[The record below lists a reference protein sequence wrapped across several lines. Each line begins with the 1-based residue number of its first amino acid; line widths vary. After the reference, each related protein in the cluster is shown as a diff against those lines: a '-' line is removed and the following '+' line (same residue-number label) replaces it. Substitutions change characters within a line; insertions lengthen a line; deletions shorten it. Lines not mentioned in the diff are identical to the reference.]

1 MAISRLVAGGAGGV
15 RPPIGAFFGKSTAAN
30 DNAQK
35 VSSDFII
42 TDMIGSFLGN
52 ISGITAELKKIQQFS
67 KDAIKSFERLVVDMR
82 KLNNDTT
89 LKFKTV
95 NALIKKDN
103 MEFLRSITM
112 TYQNIS
118 GTAGVAAAGIAGAVN
133 VPETKDESRPA
144 GSGSS
149 ITSILGGLAGA
160 ALTGAAL
167 VKGAKSAIAPVAAG
181 AKVAAVAEG
190 AAKPALSAVV
200 KKKVAGSISKTV
212 LKAIPGVAAL
222 AGVFFAASRALDG
235 DLTGAGLEIASG
247 AAASIPG
254 VGTAAS
260 LTTQVGLL
268 ARDIYKEHYGIQF
281 EDDPLKQERMAEIIE
296 MVKKELTP
304 DIGEVI
310 AAPTEKPIAQTGRNM
325 TSRNLAASIGGPE
338 ATREKAAANPDA
350 GTPAKSDERFKGKSV
365 EEITDIL
372 WDEHGDHMIAQKE
385 AELIFKKLNGKYDAD
400 IESFKP
406 LWEQKNPDGTWKNK
420 FTGRDGKE
428 ITDPEERKKFQSST
442 GKNLADKIES
452 SNSDNPS
459 RLPKTTRTWASM
471 AENEISIPKNWGS
484 FPYTADNLRSA
495 ARSLYSE
502 GVNVS
507 SQESVDL
514 SRLKDRAASIAKM
527 KSDPKAAVTPTTPTA
542 PADKTSGAVPGADRF
557 QMNSAVK
564 AEYEKLIKEQPL
576 SWQNDASVQ
585 RDAYDEAMLI
595 VRSKGGSVFSGSP
608 TKVSDASSSPSAPA
622 DGTSGAAATGS
633 SGSASGAAET
643 GSSGTTS
650 AANGTPSAATAS
662 VAPAPAQPERTTRS
676 LSQSESTLKI
686 GGMPAVEGQPL
697 APIQISAIDL
707 ALGMNP
713 ANAKNYPAWVLDQY
727 AKQKRKEGT
736 PDKGM
741 GDQTKPDLGTGGE
754 DASGGGGGG
763 GGGGDPTGKSE
774 TEAGAPGGTP
784 EPIQSAPPN
793 VPADLV
799 PPSQQNQDNT
809 PIVMNN
815 NSSSSS
821 GSISGG
827 AADKVSGQNLPM
839 NAQNAS
845 LTEYFAKQN
854 ISYQ

>member
-1 MAISRLVAGGAGGV
+1 MAISRLVAGGAGGA
-15 RPPIGAFFGKSTAAN
+15 RPPIGAFFGKSKAAN

-82 KLNNDTT
+82 KLNLDITS
-89 LKFKTV
+89 KFKTV

-118 GTAGVAAAGIAGAVN
+118 GTAGIAAAGIGGAVN

-167 VKGAKSAIAPVAAG
+167 LKGAKSAIAPAAAG

-222 AGVFFAASRALDG
+222 AGVFFAASRALEG

-338 ATREKAAANPDA
+338 AAREIAAAKP
-350 GTPAKSDERFKGKSV
+350 S
-365 EEITDIL
+365 
-372 WDEHGDHMIAQKE
+372 AQS
-385 AELIFKKLNGKYDAD
+385 YDAD
-400 IESFKP
+400 VEKLKP

-428 ITDPEERKKFQSST
+428 ITDPEERKKFASSR
-442 GKNLADKIES
+442 
-452 SNSDNPS
+452 S
-459 RLPKTTRTWASM
+459 RELQNK
-471 AENEISIPKNWGS
+471 
-484 FPYTADNLRSA
+484 L
-495 ARSLYSE
+495 
-502 GVNVS
+502 
-507 SQESVDL
+507 
-514 SRLKDRAASIAKM
+514 
-527 KSDPKAAVTPTTPTA
+527 DPKGSGTTA
-542 PADKTSGAVPGADRF
+542 PGAVPGADRF

-576 SWQNDASVQ
+576 TWQNDASVQ

-608 TKVSDASSSPSAPA
+608 MKVSDASSSPSAPA
-622 DGTSGAAATGS
+622 DGTSGAAETGS
-633 SGSASGAAET
+633 SGTASGAASGAAET
-643 GSSGTTS
+643 GSSGTPS
-650 AANGTPSAATAS
+650 AATGTPSAATAS

-676 LSQSESTLKI
+676 LSQSESTVKI

-697 APIQISAIDL
+697 APEQISAIDF
-707 ALGMNP
+707 ALRMSP
-713 ANAKNYPAWVLDQY
+713 VNAKNYPAWVLDQY

-763 GGGGDPTGKSE
+763 GGGDPTGKSE
-774 TEAGAPGGTP
+774 TEAGAPGGMP

-821 GSISGG
+821 GSVSGG

-854 ISYQ
+854 INYQ

>member
-1 MAISRLVAGGAGGV
+1 MPKSKASKWIQDLAAKHRVDPDDLEFGMNHPNIDVKADIAAG
-15 RPPIGAFFGKSTAAN
+15 K
-30 DNAQK
+30 
-35 VSSDFII
+35 
-42 TDMIGSFLGN
+42 
-52 ISGITAELKKIQQFS
+52 
-67 KDAIKSFERLVVDMR
+67 
-82 KLNNDTT
+82 
-89 LKFKTV
+89 
-95 NALIKKDN
+95 
-103 MEFLRSITM
+103 
-112 TYQNIS
+112 
-118 GTAGVAAAGIAGAVN
+118 AGVDTPEGI
-133 VPETKDESRPA
+133 
-144 GSGSS
+144 
-149 ITSILGGLAGA
+149 
-160 ALTGAAL
+160 
-167 VKGAKSAIAPVAAG
+167 
-181 AKVAAVAEG
+181 
-190 AAKPALSAVV
+190 
-200 KKKVAGSISKTV
+200 
-212 LKAIPGVAAL
+212 
-222 AGVFFAASRALDG
+222 
-235 DLTGAGLEIASG
+235 
-247 AAASIPG
+247 
-254 VGTAAS
+254 
-260 LTTQVGLL
+260 
-268 ARDIYKEHYGIQF
+268 
-281 EDDPLKQERMAEIIE
+281 
-296 MVKKELTP
+296 
-304 DIGEVI
+304 
-310 AAPTEKPIAQTGRNM
+310 
-325 TSRNLAASIGGPE
+325 
-338 ATREKAAANPDA
+338 KAAT
-350 GTPAKSDERFKGKSV
+350 GTPSAATASVAPARETRQGDERFRGKSV

-372 WDEHGDHMIAQKE
+372 SNEYGDHMIAQKE
-385 AELIFKKLNGKYDAD
+385 AELIYLKL
-400 IESFKP
+400 
-406 LWEQKNPDGTWKNK
+406 
-420 FTGRDGKE
+420 
-428 ITDPEERKKFQSST
+428 T
-442 GKNLADKIES
+442 GK
-452 SNSDNPS
+452 
-459 RLPKTTRTWASM
+459 LPGEQYAS
-471 AENEISIPKNWGS
+471 KG
-484 FPYTADNLRSA
+484 RS
-495 ARSLYSE
+495 
-502 GVNVS
+502 VS
-507 SQESVDL
+507 SGSPTKVSD
-514 SRLKDRAASIAKM
+514 AS
-527 KSDPKAAVTPTTPTA
+527 SSPSA
-542 PADKTSGAVPGADRF
+542 PADGTSGAVPGADRF

-643 GSSGTTS
+643 GSSGT
-650 AANGTPSAATAS
+650 PSAATAS

-697 APIQISAIDL
+697 APEQISAIDL

-754 DASGGGGGG
+754 DASGG

-854 ISYQ
+854 INYQ